1 MTSYLIKH
9 PNPTTSSFDVVQS
22 SALAKRLILRV
33 IVNSYDTVY
42 DILKSAGYLLEPTN
56 LIFFSSYIKP

>member
-42 DILKSAGYLLEPTN
+42 DILKSAGHLLASTN
-56 LIFFSSYIKP
+56 F